1 MKEPLDIGQ
10 VAQPK
15 ANILQS
21 YRGRLGLTTA
31 ALLVVLE
38 RIESTPA
45 IANRAVFTEHFP
57 KELSILSWTDVSTA
71 L

>member
-10 VAQPK
+10 VAQPR

-21 YRGRLGLTTA
+21 YRRRLGLTTA

-45 IANRAVFTEHFP
+45 IANRAVFTENFP
-57 KELSILSWTDVSTA
+57 KELSILS
-71 L
+71 